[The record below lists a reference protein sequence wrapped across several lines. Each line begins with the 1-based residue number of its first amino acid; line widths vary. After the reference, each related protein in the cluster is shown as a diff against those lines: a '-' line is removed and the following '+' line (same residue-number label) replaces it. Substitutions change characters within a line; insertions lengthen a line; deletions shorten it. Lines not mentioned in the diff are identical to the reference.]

1 LTARLTFS
9 DVDCF
14 KPVNDAWAC
23 ASVVSR
29 RKKGVLDLTL
39 LLEATREIAS
49 MRIIRQR
56 AHARAGLLGNPS
68 DGYHGKTLSFIVRNF
83 YAEIVLYDW
92 ETLEILPSKEDRGQ
106 FASIHELVHDVAL
119 HGYYGGVRLIKATI
133 KRFADFCAER
143 TRAGEPG
150 YVLGNQT
157 FAIRYTTNIPRQVGL
172 AGSSAII
179 VATLKALMD
188 FYRVKVPK
196 TVLPS
201 LALSVE
207 RRELGI
213 AAGLQDRVIQVY
225 EGLVFMDFSTS
236 ASAVQCGLEC
246 GSYDE
251 LDPHLLP
258 PVYIAY
264 TREHSEPTEA
274 LHLPLRARYDAG
286 DAEVRQ
292 AMQVFAQLAA
302 DGRDALLT
310 QDFSTLA
317 SLINRNF
324 DLRRSIC
331 DLQPAHVR
339 MIEIAR
345 QAGASAKYCG
355 SGGAIVGTYPDPQVY
370 ARLVEDLGRQN
381 CTVLRPN
388 ILGGD

>member
-1 LTARLTFS
+1 
-9 DVDCF
+9 
-14 KPVNDAWAC
+14 
-23 ASVVSR
+23 
-29 RKKGVLDLTL
+29 
-39 LLEATREIAS
+39 

-68 DGYHGKTLSFIVRNF
+68 DGYHGKTVSFIVRNF
-83 YAEIVLYDW
+83 YAEVVLYDW

-106 FASIHELVHDVAL
+106 FSSIHELVSDVCL

-133 KRFADFCAER
+133 KRFADFCAEQ
-143 TRAGEPG
+143 THAGEPG
-150 YVLGNQT
+150 YVLGNET

-179 VATLKALMD
+179 VATLKALME
-188 FYRVKVPK
+188 FYGVRVPR

-225 EGLVFMDFSTS
+225 EGLVFMDFS
-236 ASAVQCGLEC
+236 ASGSTVQSGLEC
-246 GSYDE
+246 GRYEE
-251 LDPHLLP
+251 LDSQLLP

-286 DAEVRQ
+286 DPEVRG
-292 AMQVFAQLAA
+292 AMQVFGQLALE
-302 DGRDALLT
+302 GRDALLCR
-310 QDFSTLA
+310 DYPRLA
-317 SLINRNF
+317 TLINRNF

-339 MIEIAR
+339 MIETAR
-345 QAGASAKYCG
+345 EAGASAKYCG
-355 SGGAIVGTYPDPQVY
+355 SGGAIVGTYSDPAVY
-370 ARLVEDLGRQN
+370 TRLVEDLGRQN
-381 CTVLRPN
+381 CTVLRPR
-388 ILGGD
+388 IL

>member
-213 AAGLQDRVIQVY
+213 AAGCI
-225 EGLVFMDFSTS
+225 FH
-236 ASAVQCGLEC
+236 CGRATMPATLRYVKRC
-246 GSYDE
+246 RSSPNWLRTGGTRC
-251 LDPHLLP
+251 LPRTFPRLP
-258 PVYIAY
+258 PSSIA
-264 TREHSEPTEA
+264 TLIFAAVSA
-274 LHLPLRARYDAG
+274 IFSPL
-286 DAEVRQ
+286 
-292 AMQVFAQLAA
+292 M
-302 DGRDALLT
+302 
-310 QDFSTLA
+310 
-317 SLINRNF
+317 
-324 DLRRSIC
+324 
-331 DLQPAHVR
+331 
-339 MIEIAR
+339 
-345 QAGASAKYCG
+345 CG
-355 SGGAIVGTYPDPQVY
+355 
-370 ARLVEDLGRQN
+370 
-381 CTVLRPN
+381 
-388 ILGGD
+388 